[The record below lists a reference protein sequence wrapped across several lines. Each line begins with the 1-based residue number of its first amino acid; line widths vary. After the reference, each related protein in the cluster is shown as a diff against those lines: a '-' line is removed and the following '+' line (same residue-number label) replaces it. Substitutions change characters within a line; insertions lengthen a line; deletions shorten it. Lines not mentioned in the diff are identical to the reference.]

1 MAEVLL
7 IVVAQDDVPRL
18 VGLVKR
24 FGDAGL
30 TVRVALAVSA
40 SARSAEV
47 EEALAGHVAE
57 SRVLQLSLSG
67 RRNGVAPRRFSRRWA
82 RIVARNAV
90 VRGWVRTGSPERRAW
105 LLAKFDPW
113 IRRRATRTDLIV
125 AADPAA
131 TRASELAA
139 KHNDG
144 ADRLGAD
151 DAALDAVL
159 GQFTAM
165 VPLQRLLRTGLS
177 RTSAHDVVAAWE
189 YVAAHP
195 MAPRLRELAGKG
207 LAIARTLR
215 RAHAFDAGESVARA
229 ALGLDLPPA
238 ELAALRVELVTNQI
252 AAGGYPAEALAG
264 SVRGLLDY
272 ADRALGAGDLR
283 TATDLTLHSIDAA
296 LHRELHADVLESPL
310 VADPVG
316 FLAPLRESLTFRAL
330 RAPSGSMADVLTES
344 PAPSPSS
351 SATPSAMSPAMS
363 PARSSGRPNRATAR
377 TVDRRS
383 TRVPGS
389 RAPHRVLVVP
399 GDYPHF
405 TQGIISALAEEP
417 DVELRVLNLRE
428 PGVPRRYQR
437 GMLVTDRLS
446 DAVGREFPAPAQAD
460 SDLLSWAD
468 TIFVDWCDNAALWV
482 TLHAPASARIVV
494 RVHSLE
500 AISHQP
506 HMIDWSRVAEVI
518 FVGDH
523 VRRLL
528 ENAVPDIAAA
538 PGRHVVPNEM
548 RLERFGLP
556 KRPGAERT
564 LAMVGWAQRVK
575 DPLWTLDVLSQLRAT
590 DPRWRLLLIGRDFN
604 ARAHAG
610 AMAYREEFRERAAAD
625 DVRDGLVYVGYTTD
639 LPEALRDAGFVI
651 SASRRESFG
660 VGAVEGA
667 ASAAVPVVRDWPIYA
682 SYSGARSIFPAEWV
696 VERPEE
702 AVERILAF
710 ADPERWA
717 MEGAAARG
725 HVVKN
730 FDWSVVEP
738 QFRTVLLGE

>member
-1 MAEVLL
+1 MGL
-7 IVVAQDDVPRL
+7 IE
-18 VGLVKR
+18 R

-40 SARSAEV
+40 SARAAEV
-47 EEALAGHVAE
+47 DEALDGHVAE
-57 SRVLQLSLSG
+57 SRVLQMSLSG

-113 IRRRATRTDLIV
+113 IRRRATRADLIV

-139 KHNDG
+139 THNDG
-144 ADRLGAD
+144 AARLGAD

-159 GQFTAM
+159 AQFTAM
-165 VPLQRLLRTGLS
+165 VPLQRLLRSGLS
-177 RTSAHDVVAAWE
+177 RTSAQEVVAAWE

-207 LAIARTLR
+207 LPIARTLR

-229 ALGLDLPPA
+229 ALGLDLPSA

-252 AAGGYPAEALAG
+252 AAGGYPAEALAS
-264 SVRGLLDY
+264 SVRGLLEY
-272 ADRALGAGDLR
+272 ADRALRAGDLR
-283 TATDLTLHSIDAA
+283 TGTDLTLHSIDAA

-330 RAPSGSMADVLTES
+330 RAPSGSMAGVLTAS
-344 PAPSPSS
+344 PAPSPASP
-351 SATPSAMSPAMS
+351 TTSPATS
-363 PARSSGRPNRATAR
+363 SGRSSGGPDRATAP
-377 TVDRRS
+377 TVDQRS

-417 DVELRVLNLRE
+417 DLEVRVLSLRE
-428 PGVPRRYQR
+428 PGVLRRYQR
-437 GMLVTDRLS
+437 GMLVMDRLS
-446 DAVGREFPAPAQAD
+446 DAVGRDFPEPAQAD
-460 SDLLSWAD
+460 SDLLNWAD

-482 TLHAPASARIVV
+482 TLHAPATARIVV

-528 ENAVPDIAAA
+528 ENAVPELAAV

-625 DVRDGLVYVGYTTD
+625 DVRDGLVYVDYTTD
-639 LPEALRDAGFVI
+639 LPEVLRDAGFVI

>member
-1 MAEVLL
+1 M
-7 IVVAQDDVPRL
+7 
-18 VGLVKR
+18 
-24 FGDAGL
+24 
-30 TVRVALAVSA
+30 
-40 SARSAEV
+40 
-47 EEALAGHVAE
+47 
-57 SRVLQLSLSG
+57 SLSG
-67 RRNGVAPRRFSRRWA
+67 RRNGVAPPRFSKRWA

-90 VRGWVRTGSPERRAW
+90 VRGWARTGSPERRAW

-113 IRRRATRTDLIV
+113 IRRRATRADLIV

-139 KHNDG
+139 THNDG
-144 ADRLGAD
+144 AARLGAD
-151 DAALDAVL
+151 DVALDAVL
-159 GQFTAM
+159 GEFNAM
-165 VPLQRLLRTGLS
+165 VPLQRLLRSGLS
-177 RTSAHDVVAAWE
+177 RTSAEDVVAAWE

-195 MAPRLRELAGKG
+195 MAPRLREFAGKG
-207 LAIARTLR
+207 LPIARTLR
-215 RAHAFDAGESVARA
+215 RAHAFDAARRSRGRRC
-229 ALGLDLPPA
+229 ALTSARRPRGASGGARHD
-238 ELAALRVELVTNQI
+238 QI
-252 AAGGYPAEALAG
+252 ADGGYPAERLAS
-264 SVRGLLDY
+264 SVRGLLEY
-272 ADRALGAGDLR
+272 ADRALRAGDLQ
-283 TATDLTLHSIDAA
+283 TATDLAVHSIDAA

-310 VADPVG
+310 VADPVS

-330 RAPSGSMADVLTES
+330 RAPSGSMAGVLSES
-344 PAPSPSS
+344 PAPSP
-351 SATPSAMSPAMS
+351 ASPATS
-363 PARSSGRPNRATAR
+363 PARRRRVRPAAPRR
-377 TVDRRS
+377 PRS
-383 TRVPGS
+383 TSGPQGAGVTG
-389 RAPHRVLVVP
+389 AHRVLVVP

-417 DVELRVLNLRE
+417 DLEVRVLNLRE

-437 GMLVTDRLS
+437 GMLVMDRLS
-446 DAVGREFPAPAQAD
+446 DAVGREFPAPD
-460 SDLLSWAD
+460 PSDNDLLSWAD

-482 TLHAPASARIVV
+482 TLHAPASARIVI

-523 VRRLL
+523 VRRML
-528 ENAVPDIAAA
+528 EHAVPDIAAV

-575 DPLWTLDVLSQLRAT
+575 DPPWTLDVLSQLRAT

-604 ARAHAG
+604 SRAHAG
-610 AMAYREEFRERAAAD
+610 AMAYRDEFRERAAAD
-625 DVRDGLVYVGYTTD
+625 DVRDGLVYVDYTND

-710 ADPERWA
+710 ADPESWA

-738 QFRTVLLGE
+738 QFRAVLLGE